1 MTKTGLDARRIT
13 YRLWRLP
20 RCGTTPYQSTCTEQ
34 IPREIGCGTRR
45 AEATR
50 PLTLGGMADLDLR
63 VRAFGWMLRRL
74 PGTVV
79 SRMTPD
85 DIERANARRISRNR
99 LIDAVFG
106 GIAPSVAV
114 TDMTT
119 DGPEGPIP
127 LRAYRPTQAGSDAL
141 PLILNYHGGG
151 FCLGNLDMADWLCS
165 EVAAGVQAVV
175 VSVAYRLA
183 PKHPFPAAVDDSYS
197 ALEWAANHA
206 GDLGGDGSRVAVMG
220 DSAGGNLAAVM
231 CLLARDRSGPVLAH
245 QTLIYPRTVVGCDR
259 PSMLRYRKTP
269 LVTLEDIRA
278 FTAYY
283 LGDDGDVT
291 DWRVSPLRA
300 SDHTGLPPALVQIA
314 EFDAFYDDALAY
326 AEALRAAGA
335 PVTLTVYGGMP
346 HGYLSIP
353 GVCRG
358 ARQALAEIIA
368 EQRRVLHWVA
378 PRDR

>member
-1 MTKTGLDARRIT
+1 
-13 YRLWRLP
+13 
-20 RCGTTPYQSTCTEQ
+20 
-34 IPREIGCGTRR
+34 
-45 AEATR
+45 
-50 PLTLGGMADLDLR
+50 
-63 VRAFGWMLRRL
+63 
-74 PGTVV
+74 
-79 SRMTPD
+79 
-85 DIERANARRISRNR
+85 
-99 LIDAVFG
+99 
-106 GIAPSVAV
+106 
-114 TDMTT
+114 
-119 DGPEGPIP
+119 
-127 LRAYRPTQAGSDAL
+127 
-141 PLILNYHGGG
+141 
-151 FCLGNLDMADWLCS
+151 
-165 EVAAGVQAVV
+165 
-175 VSVAYRLA
+175 
-183 PKHPFPAAVDDSYS
+183 
-197 ALEWAANHA
+197 
-206 GDLGGDGSRVAVMG
+206 
-220 DSAGGNLAAVM
+220 
-231 CLLARDRSGPVLAH
+231 
-245 QTLIYPRTVVGCDR
+245 
-259 PSMLRYRKTP
+259 MLRYRKTP

-326 AEALRAAGA
+326 AEALRAAGV